1 MGGDDG
7 EFHTNRGAFVE
18 KERDDGE
25 FEGRSRF
32 LWGLPS
38 VSEIFWAMNPVPFP
52 SCVSVSG
59 SDLSVFL
66 CLSISHTDR
75 YTRTNTHKHPTDQNK
90 HAHTRKNTHPH
101 QRKYPHTYTSPGMYD
116 ANAVRN
122 ALIRLRP
129 QLSSTSAETG
139 CVHNSLAKS
148 VCLARLPRS
157 HGCLS
162 MSRCLRMALML
173 FHGRGRL

>member
-1 MGGDDG
+1 MTSAMQNSLFFGPSFLPGQDGDIRIRRETTRCISDFVIECSVVTAVHSFVSFHSVGGDDG
-7 EFHTNRGAFVE
+7 EFHSHHGAFVE

-52 SCVSVSG
+52 FCFSVSV

-101 QRKYPHTYTSPGMYD
+101 QRK
-116 ANAVRN
+116 
-122 ALIRLRP
+122 
-129 QLSSTSAETG
+129 
-139 CVHNSLAKS
+139 
-148 VCLARLPRS
+148 
-157 HGCLS
+157 
-162 MSRCLRMALML
+162 
-173 FHGRGRL
+173 